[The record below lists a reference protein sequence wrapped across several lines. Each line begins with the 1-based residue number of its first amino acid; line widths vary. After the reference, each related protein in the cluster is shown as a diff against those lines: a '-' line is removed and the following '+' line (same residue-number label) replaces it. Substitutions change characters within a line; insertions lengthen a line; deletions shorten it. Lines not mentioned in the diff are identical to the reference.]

1 MSRAPIPSPP
11 PPGRT
16 IFGWNPMKVLFAM
29 EYVLQGLANP
39 FQGITYQSFFKH
51 FRTDYGLSE
60 AATQQFFS
68 RSYLAWAFKPVIGFL
83 MDAYGKTRVV
93 LIFLLLS
100 GAAFYVLTPFID
112 RTAYIFFWSMFAL
125 SVLFACTD
133 VAVDRATVIAGD
145 EEAKASGRS
154 KAAVVGLNQS
164 ICWAA
169 IYGTSILSAAGG
181 GLLADH
187 LPIRYLLIGLAAAPL
202 AVLLVVLRLPRDT
215 AQPIPLARSV
225 AAFWNGLNHGP
236 VLWVVIF
243 YFLFHFAPALGALW
257 NNYLLTEIKFTQT
270 QVGYADS
277 VAYVGYFLGVL
288 LFARYG
294 VRWQD
299 RFGLRAVFRTA
310 IVLSMLVGLT
320 QYLVLEPRFTRLADA
335 LHRLLPALET
345 GQVRWAYYAAYCFA
359 TSLFTSFIRM
369 CTFSLVGA
377 IIPVGAAG
385 SLFAGFMSVANLAYS
400 YSYASGSWLYEH
412 GTDYGLL
419 RGLEHTLFGIAAA
432 PGAPLSFPALIFI
445 GSLAGLLSLLVAH
458 ALPDR
463 RQTAAGADE
472 GGPAPGPDQHRALG
486 PAVLGPVNLAALGLG
501 LALLEA
507 QLLVWGLDPIASVLG
522 AFFLTAFVR
531 KVVLDRLCRAR
542 FPAL

>member
-1 MSRAPIPSPP
+1 MEKAPP
-11 PPGRT
+11 PASTGRT
-16 IFGWNPMKVLFAM
+16 IFGWNPLKVLFAM

-60 AATQQFFS
+60 AVTQQFFS

-100 GAAFYVLTPFID
+100 GAAFYFLTPFID
-112 RTAYIFFWSMFAL
+112 HTAYIFFWSMFAL

-187 LPIRYLLIGLAAAPL
+187 LPIHYLLIGLAAAPL

-225 AAFWNGLNHGP
+225 ASFWRGLNHGP

-243 YFLFHFAPALGALW
+243 YFLFHFAPAMGALW

-335 LHRLLPALET
+335 LHRLLPALDA
-345 GQVRWAYYAAYCFA
+345 GQVRWAYYAAYCFGA
-359 TSLFTSFIRM
+359 AVVTSFIRM

-400 YSYASGSWLYEH
+400 YSYASGSWLYTN
-412 GTDYGLL
+412 GTAYGPL
-419 RGLEHTLFGIAAA
+419 RALEQTVFGITAA
-432 PGAPLSFPALIFI
+432 PGAPLSFQSLICI
-445 GSLAGLLSLLVAH
+445 GSLAGLLSLVVAH

-472 GGPAPGPDQHRALG
+472 GGTALGPDQHRTLG
-486 PAVLGPVNLAALGLG
+486 PGVLDPVNLAALGLG
-501 LALLEA
+501 LVLLEA
-507 QLLVWGLDPIASVLG
+507 QLLLWGLDPIASVLG
-522 AFFLTAFVR
+522 AFFLAAFAR
-531 KVVLDRLCRAR
+531 KVVLDRLCQAR
-542 FPAL
+542 LPAC